1 MIQSGCILQV
11 IFISWCCLILI
22 LEQVIAFRERTKG
35 NMSTDQKP
43 QNIDEYIAGF
53 PQVVQEI
60 LQKIRMTVKKAAP
73 DAQETIKYQMP
84 AFMLNG
90 NLVYF
95 SAFKNHVGF
104 FPPVAG
110 NEKLKNELYVYEGPK
125 GSLKFPLDKPI
136 PYDLIRR
143 IVNLKVRENLEKA
156 GAKQKKN

>member
-1 MIQSGCILQV
+1 
-11 IFISWCCLILI
+11 
-22 LEQVIAFRERTKG
+22 
-35 NMSTDQKP
+35 MSTDQKP

-60 LQKIRMTVKKAAP
+60 LQKIRMMVKKAAP

-104 FPPVAG
+104 FHPVAG
-110 NEKLKNELYVYEGPK
+110 NEKLKN
-125 GSLKFPLDKPI
+125 
-136 PYDLIRR
+136 
-143 IVNLKVRENLEKA
+143 
-156 GAKQKKN
+156 